1 MKDLNDGKSYGFTNA
16 FTLNKKISIFNNI
29 YVGPEK
35 IGTTEGWREFVDT
48 VVSVTPSDKTAF
60 YLNYDYGT
68 DRRAGAVGRNQ
79 FQGLAGAFRY
89 QFAKK
94 WAFAPR
100 LEWYQ
105 DRDGFITGTGQNLK
119 EVTTTLEYKAND
131 WALLRLEYRRDQSDH
146 PFFDKHNGAPAVN
159 SMSTLL
165 AGLVVYWGP
174 KK

>member
-1 MKDLNDGKSYGFTNA
+1 MWDRRRLGPRKDGANSLT
-16 FTLNKKISIFNNI
+16 
-29 YVGPEK
+29 
-35 IGTTEGWREFVDT
+35 R
-48 VVSVTPSDKTAF
+48 
-60 YLNYDYGT
+60 T

-100 LEWYQ
+100 LEWYR

-131 WALLRLEYRRDQSDH
+131 WALLRLEYRRDQSDY
-146 PFFDKHNGAPAVN
+146 PFFDKHNG
-159 SMSTLL
+159 LRR
-165 AGLVVYWGP
+165 
-174 KK
+174 